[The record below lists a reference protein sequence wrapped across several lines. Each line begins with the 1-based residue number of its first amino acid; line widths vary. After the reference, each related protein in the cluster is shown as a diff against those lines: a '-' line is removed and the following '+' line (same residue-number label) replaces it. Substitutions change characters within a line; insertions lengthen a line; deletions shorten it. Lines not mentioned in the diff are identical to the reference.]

1 MTDKKN
7 AAREGGGKDSGEE
20 YLPGQPVWTGSRKRT
35 YGPSTAGSSRQI
47 LPASR
52 SVLLVVR
59 SLFIILPP
67 RKRQV
72 IGQAFPDILIIMDFP
87 QYVGIVLFQLP
98 DLRRRTIPALP

>member
-1 MTDKKN
+1 MTDKKTPPGR
-7 AAREGGGKDSGEE
+7 AAVKI
-20 YLPGQPVWTGSRKRT
+20 PVKSIYRDNRCGTGSRKRT

-67 RKRQV
+67 RKRLV